1 MNKVC
6 ENCGNCKYFA
16 ATFGDGPAEGSA
28 ILGECVNSESD
39 YANRTVSS
47 SFCCEMY
54 ESRLES

>member
-6 ENCGNCKYFA
+6 DCCGNCKYFA
-16 ATFGDGPAEGSA
+16 ATFGDGPAQGKA

-39 YANRTVSS
+39 YEHRAVDS
-47 SFCCEMY
+47 SFCCEMF